1 MVFLV
6 GFGYILQHFTSRFVA
21 FCLAFWCILQCVLVQ
36 NAVRFG
42 AYCNAFCCI
51 LQCVLLQNALQHH
64 AHRLH
69 FLVVVDANLG
79 EISFKEKC
87 KNIVNDQKWWG

>member
-1 MVFLV
+1 MD
-6 GFGYILQHFTSRFVA
+6 FGWVLLHLTSRFGA
-21 FCLAFWCILQCVLVQ
+21 YCNAFWCILQCVLVQ

-42 AYCNAFCCI
+42 AYCNAFW
-51 LQCVLLQNALQHH
+51 VQNAVQHH

-69 FLVVVDANLG
+69 FLVIVDANLG

-87 KNIVNDQKWWG
+87 KSIVNDQK